1 MACLAGKGGGRETKG
16 GGKYLENSL
25 MLIKQVTGQQ
35 WLIVV
40 SGESSTMA
48 NYENEGQQEST
59 GVNKGQQGSTRVKE
73 ATSVA
78 RATRFNKNTT
88 KQHGSTRSTA
98 DKSQQESTR
107 AT

>member
-1 MACLAGKGGGRETKG
+1 MACLAGKGAGRETKG

-48 NYENEGQQEST
+48 NYENEGQQETT
-59 GVNKGQQGSTRVKE
+59 GVNKGQQGSTRV
-73 ATSVA
+73 
-78 RATRFNKNTT
+78 NKGHQEN
-88 KQHGSTRSTA
+88 KRR
-98 DKSQQESTR
+98 KSNEV
-107 AT
+107 